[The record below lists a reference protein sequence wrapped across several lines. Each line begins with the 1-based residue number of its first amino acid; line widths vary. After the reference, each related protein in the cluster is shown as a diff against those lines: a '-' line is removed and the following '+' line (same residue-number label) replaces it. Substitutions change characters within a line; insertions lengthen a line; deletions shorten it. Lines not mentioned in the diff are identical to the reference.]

1 MPSTAAAITG
11 TWVKPVTTR
20 RHHLSSTYSSNLA
33 TNQLGF
39 PPSSSSSSIFF
50 SRKPIHRKSTPD
62 TLTCSLQAP
71 SLLQIP
77 NHTPSYQPPSSSSST
92 TLFTPSTTSNPKENK
107 TQPSSKSSKPVPQQ
121 WNFLQRAAAMA
132 LDAMESALLSKEQ
145 QHPLPKTAD
154 PKVQIAGNFAPVPE
168 HPVEH
173 SLPVT
178 GKIPASIQGVYVR
191 NGANPLHEPVAGHH
205 FFDGDGMVH
214 SVSLRQGTA
223 SYACRF
229 TETHRLVQERA
240 LGRPV
245 FPKAIGELHG
255 HSGIARLLLFYARTA
270 TGLVDGSSGTGVA
283 NAGLVYFNGHLLA
296 MSEDDLPYHVRVTSS
311 GDLETVGR
319 FDFMGQLNSAMIAHP
334 KLDPVSGELFA
345 LSYNVIKKPF
355 LKFFKFTSDGKKSP
369 DVEIPI
375 DQPTMIHD
383 FVITENFVI
392 IPDQQVVFKLQ
403 EMIRGGSPVVYD
415 KKKTA
420 RFGILLKTA
429 ADSNGLRWI
438 DAPDCFC
445 FHLWNAWE
453 EPETDEVVVIGSCM
467 TPPDSI
473 FNESN
478 ESLKSVLTEIRLNLK
493 TGLSSRREIIDP
505 SRHLNL
511 EVGMVNRN
519 RLGQKT
525 RFAYLAIAE
534 PWPKVS
540 GFAKVDLSTGE
551 VTKFIYGDQCYGG
564 EPYFVSRDPVAPEDD
579 GYVLSFMHDEKTAR
593 SELLIVNA
601 ITMQLEASVKLPSR
615 VPYGFHGTFI
625 SSKDLANQA

>member
-1 MPSTAAAITG
+1 MPSTAAATTG

-20 RHHLSSTYSSNLA
+20 RHHLSSTNSSNLA

-50 SRKPIHRKSTPD
+50 SRKPIHRKSTPN

-77 NHTPSYQPPSSSSST
+77 KHTPSYQPPSSSSST

-168 HPVEH
+168 HQVEH

-214 SVSLRQGTA
+214 ALQFIEGAA

-229 TETHRLVQERA
+229 TETHRFRQERD
-240 LGRPV
+240 LGRPL

-255 HSGIARLLLFYARTA
+255 HSGIARLLLFYAR
-270 TGLVDGSSGTGVA
+270 GMFSLVDPTHGIGVA
-283 NAGLVYFNGHLLA
+283 NAGLVYFNCRLLA
-296 MSEDDLPYHVRVTSS
+296 MSEDDLPYHIKITET
-311 GDLETVGR
+311 GDLKTVGR
-319 FDFMGQLNSAMIAHP
+319 YDFDKQLKSTMIAHP
-334 KLDPVSGELFA
+334 KVDPTTGELFA
-345 LSYNVIKKPF
+345 LSYDVVQRPY
-355 LKFFKFTSDGKKSP
+355 LKYFKFSPDGEKSP
-369 DVEIPI
+369 DVEINL
-375 DQPTMIHD
+375 DQPTMMHD
-383 FVITENFVI
+383 FAITERYVV

-403 EMIRGGSPVVYD
+403 EMITGGSPVIYD
-415 KKKTA
+415 KNKMS
-420 RFGILLKTA
+420 RFGILDKNA
-429 ADSNGLRWI
+429 KDASGIRWV
-438 DAPDCFC
+438 DCPDCFC

-467 TPPDSI
+467 TPADSI
-473 FNESN
+473 FNECD
-478 ESLKSVLTEIRLNLK
+478 EKLESVLSEIRLNLK
-493 TGLSSRREIIDP
+493 TGKSTRRRICTENV
-505 SRHLNL
+505 NL
-511 EVGMVNRN
+511 EAGMVNRN
-519 RLGQKT
+519 KLGRKT
-525 RFAYLAIAE
+525 RFAYLALAE

-551 VTKFIYGDQCYGG
+551 VKKHIYGDEKYGG
-564 EPYFVSRDPVAPEDD
+564 EPLFLPRDPNSENEDD
-579 GYVLSFMHDEKTAR
+579 GYILAFVHDEKEWK
-593 SELLIVNA
+593 SELQIVNA
-601 ITMQLEASVKLPSR
+601 MDLKVEATIQLPSR

-625 SSKDLANQA
+625 SSKDLEKQA